1 MVRKLWLRWVGS
13 GLGLR
18 TPRTKGTLGRFS
30 QAFVISG
37 VGYAGTGRNACA
49 TEKQN
54 SREANPRE
62 LKFQAT
68 SQAGYTTK
76 QPVRPSLNAERAAAA
91 AGALHVGVVEL
102 EP

>member
-18 TPRTKGTLGRFS
+18 TPRTKGTLERFS

-49 TEKQN
+49 TQKQN
-54 SREANPRE
+54 SRGTIPRE
-62 LKFQAT
+62 LKAF
-68 SQAGYTTK
+68 SDGEAG
-76 QPVRPSLNAERAAAA
+76 LNAERAAAA